1 MFQSLLSQGISLL
14 GETLELLGDLIEDEF
29 QSLLSQGISLL
40 RFPVAAGEID
50 SIVSIPS

>member
-14 GETLELLGDLIEDEF
+14 RRAAVAYGTVDPSGF

-40 RFPVAAGEID
+40 Q
-50 SIVSIPS
+50 S